1 MAFEFDFIV
10 ATDKPAL
17 LALSTLELLASAKA
31 ALSEL
36 GYKVHIASNHD
47 DFQLRFSR
55 VQYNVLVM
63 EQLFAAATPEENLS
77 LRNLQ
82 LMPMSLRRHA
92 VSVLFGE
99 SFQTLSPMQAFQYSV
114 HAVVNPADLAA
125 FGPIIQQTIADHDL
139 FLQPY
144 REAQQRV
151 AHVKD

>member
-17 LALSTLELLASAKA
+17 LALSTLELLASTKA

-55 VQYNVLVM
+55 VQYDVVVI
-63 EQLFAAATPEENLS
+63 EHLFAAATPEENLS

-99 SFQTLSPMQAFQYSV
+99 QFQTLSPMQAFQYSV
-114 HAVVNPADLAA
+114 HAVVNPADLPA
-125 FGPIIQQTIADHDL
+125 FGPIVQQTVADQNL

-151 AHVKD
+151 AHAKE